1 MTEYS
6 TSIWS
11 SNKFLVVRT
20 VIRSFLFF
28 PPATKR
34 KQCFKCN
41 VGKVVLQSSVDTTEY
56 LLDLPH
62 ESERARKTLS
72 IAHSSSLFLCHLTY
86 HHERRQFLPLP
97 YKYIFAVQIYMP
109 PPPVNFLFTGAHCCP
124 LVQWT
129 TTSPWQPVHFQSEVS
144 PIAFTFA

>member
-72 IAHSSSLFLCHLTY
+72 IEHSSSLFLCHVTY
-86 HHERRQFLPLP
+86 HHERREFLPLP
-97 YKYIFAVQIYMP
+97 YKIRECNARKKRLGCRAFSERKSLIKEY
-109 PPPVNFLFTGAHCCP
+109 NFRRFCSNPRKRSRNG
-124 LVQWT
+124 
-129 TTSPWQPVHFQSEVS
+129 
-144 PIAFTFA
+144 I